1 MKNTL
6 TPEQAAKRAE
16 RLRIRE
22 EKRLAAIAKRE
33 AKAAKKAEKAAKQA
47 EKEAKRNAFSKMVAE
62 QIGKRSSKK
71 PEFTLAQ
78 QNEIKDI
85 IDRVLQRKVF
95 NPIKKAQDVN
105 SISTDGKIYRKFTCD
120 ELMKIFG
127 GWFTLKYLFSVQS
140 ETVKNPLTDKLI
152 ETDFYCCS
160 QDVSGMNV
168 NERPPLNEALHKQ
181 FGVDVYGFCIIAPST
196 VF

>member
-33 AKAAKKAEKAAKQA
+33 AKAAKKAEDAAKQA
-47 EKEAKRNAFSKMVAE
+47 EREAKRNAFSKMVAE
-62 QIGKRSSKK
+62 QIGRSSKK

-78 QNEIKDI
+78 RNEIKDLI
-85 IDRVLQRKVF
+85 SSELQNRLFK
-95 NPIKKAQDVN
+95 PMEKMRDVE
-105 SISTDGKIYRKFTCD
+105 SISVDGKIYRKWTIN
-120 ELMKIFG
+120 ELLNIFG
-127 GWFTLKYLFSVQS
+127 GWFTCNYLFSVKS
-140 ETVKNPLTDKLI
+140 ETHVNPLTGKPL
-152 ETDFYCCS
+152 ETDIWCCS
-160 QDVSGMNV
+160 QDVSDMRV
-168 NERPPLNEALHKQ
+168 NERPPLNEYIKKHFNK
-181 FGVDVYGFCIIAPST
+181 DVYGFCIIAPST